1 MKTSHDNNRIADIF
15 GLIGWLAATFVF
27 AAIGARFLPGEWYR
41 ALTKPALTPPDFIFA
56 PVWTLLYILMAL
68 AAWLVWRQGGFK
80 SNRLA
85 LSLYGAQ
92 LVLNALWSWI
102 FFGQHQIGFALIDI
116 LVLLSVIILTA
127 IKFHTINR
135 HAAILMTPYILWVTF
150 ATYLNFELW
159 RLN

>member
-1 MKTSHDNNRIADIF
+1 M
-15 GLIGWLAATFVF
+15 
-27 AAIGARFLPGEWYR
+27 PGDWYR
-41 ALTKPALTPPDFIFA
+41 ALIKPALTPPDFIFA

-68 AAWLVWRQGGFK
+68 AAWLVWRRGGFK

-116 LVLLSVIILTA
+116 LILLVFIILTA
-127 IKFHTINR
+127 MKFRTINR
-135 HAAILMTPYILWVTF
+135 HAAILIVPYILWVTF